1 MTTAYTSLL
10 GLALPVTGELSGTWG
25 DTVNDAITSLLDS
38 AVAGTTTLTSDAD
51 TVLTTTTGVANQAR
65 QAIIRWAPASGTV
78 TRNITAP
85 ATSKAYIVINA
96 SGGTQSIV
104 LCGAGPTTGVTIV
117 KGEVALCAWNG
128 SDFVKVANTAGG
140 ASFTSLSASGTVTFT
155 GLSASQAVFTDA
167 SDNLISNAI
176 TGSGNVVMSASP
188 TLTGT
193 VGVAALTASG
203 TITGNGN
210 WVLGDTDADTIT
222 QNAAYVTG
230 TQLKSAK
237 TATNTLS
244 LAAYDVDGTAYTNL
258 VTLTAG
264 NTPTLAL
271 TSTGVG
277 TINNMSVGASTAS
290 TGAFTSLSASGT
302 VTFTGLSASQAVFT
316 DGSDNLVSNAIT
328 GTGSVVMST
337 SAALTTPSLSG
348 ETFSTA
354 ATVTAG
360 TNAQGQGALT
370 SDYNVVTTAAAN
382 PSGVTLPSATVGRR
396 VIVVNK
402 GANPVNVYPAT
413 SDIID
418 ALAVNI
424 SIPLPVGGVMEF
436 NASSVAQWYSTYNLY
451 TTSDGYA
458 TTATAAG
465 TTTLTSLSG
474 YKQYFTGTTTQTV
487 VMPDVTTLALGRSY
501 EIVNNSTGILTVNSS
516 GANLISTIPAG
527 ISAVLTCI
535 LITGTTAAS
544 WHFEYTS
551 FDAITG
557 TGAAVLATSP
567 TLVTPALGTPASGVM
582 TNVTGL
588 PLTTGVTGTLP
599 IANGGTNATTSTAA
613 LNNLMG
619 YTTTATAGGTTTLTV
634 SSTYKQYF
642 TGTLAQTVVLPVVT
656 TLALGQAYEIVNNST
671 GVLTIQ
677 SSGANTIATLSPGI
691 TGVVTCI
698 LTTGT
703 TAASWHFEFTS
714 YDSGPA
720 ELANISGFTTT
731 ATAAGT
737 TTLTNTSSSY
747 QLFTGTT
754 TQTVVLPVVSTLV
767 TGWEFY
773 LVNNSTGNVTINSSG
788 GNLVITLLPG
798 TGTVCTCILTSGTT
812 AASWEAGYTDFSTAT
827 GTGSVVL
834 SATPTFTGTP
844 ASTTAAEKV
853 ATTQIATCAFVDRLR
868 SLTTPSSAATGSPTA
883 VIGDRGALLAQTSG
897 GVTIPNAVF
906 AARDVL
912 TIYNSSGSDMTIT
925 QGASFTLR
933 LVGTATTGN
942 RTLAQRGLATVVFI
956 SASEA
961 VISGGGLT

>member
-25 DTVNDAITSLLDS
+25 DTVNDSITSLLDT
-38 AVAGTTTLTSDAD
+38 AVAGTTTITTDAD
-51 TVLTTTTGVANQAR
+51 TVLTTTTGAANQAR
-65 QAIIRWAPASGTV
+65 QAIIRWAPTSGTT

-104 LCGAGPTTGVTIV
+104 LRGAGPTTGVTIV

-128 SDFVKVANTAGG
+128 SDFVKVSNTAGG
-140 ASFTSLSASGTVTFT
+140 GSFTSLSASGTVTFS
-155 GLSASQAVFTDA
+155 GLNALQAVFTDA

-237 TATNTLS
+237 TAANTLS

-290 TGAFTSLSASGT
+290 TGAFTTLSANST
-302 VTFTGLSASQAVFT
+302 VTFSGLSASQAVFT

-328 GTGSVVMST
+328 GTGNVVMST
-337 SAALTTPSLSG
+337 SPTITTPALAG
-348 ETFSTA
+348 ETFSTTA
-354 ATVTAG
+354 AVTAG

-370 SDYNVVTTAAAN
+370 TDYNVITTAASA
-382 PSGVTLPSATVGRR
+382 PSGVTLPTATTGRR
-396 VIVVNK
+396 IVVVNK
-402 GANPVNVYPAT
+402 GANIVNVYPAT
-413 SDIID
+413 GGAID
-418 ALAVNI
+418 ALAANA
-424 SIPLPVGGVMEF
+424 SIALAVGGVMIF
-436 NASSVAQWYSTYNLY
+436 NASSTTQWYSSFNLITTATGAGVTSFSAGTTGLTPSTGSTGAITLAGTLALANGGTAATSANAALNNLMGY
-451 TTSDGYA
+451 T

-465 TTTLTSLSG
+465 TTTLTAASS
-474 YKQYFTGTTTQTV
+474 YKQYFTGTTTQTI
-487 VMPDVTTLALGRSY
+487 VMPVVTTLALGRSY
-501 EIVNNSTGILTVNSS
+501 EIANNSTGILTVNSS
-516 GANLISTIPAG
+516 GANLITTIPAG
-527 ISAVLTCI
+527 ITGVLTCTA
-535 LITGTTAAS
+535 ITGTTAAS
-544 WHFEYTS
+544 WHFEFSS
-551 FDAITG
+551 FDTITG
-557 TGAAVLATSP
+557 TGANVFATSP
-567 TLVTPALGTPASGVM
+567 TLVTPALGTPSSG
-582 TNVTGL
+582 TLTSCTGL

-599 IANGGTNATTSTAA
+599 LANGGTAATTAPAA
-613 LNNLMG
+613 LANL
-619 YTTTATAGGTTTLTV
+619 
-634 SSTYKQYF
+634 
-642 TGTLAQTVVLPVVT
+642 
-656 TLALGQAYEIVNNST
+656 
-671 GVLTIQ
+671 
-677 SSGANTIATLSPGI
+677 
-691 TGVVTCI
+691 
-698 LTTGT
+698 
-703 TAASWHFEFTS
+703 
-714 YDSGPA
+714 
-720 ELANISGFTTT
+720 SGFTTT

-754 TQTVVLPVVSTLV
+754 TQTVVLPVTSTLQL
-767 TGWEFY
+767 GWEFY

-788 GNLVITLLPG
+788 SNLVITLLPG